1 MIQLKSA
8 IEEMNK
14 IVVSRSDG
22 RPAWTASEAVRGVM
36 DGRARQELLDWG
48 TSPGRKALLVGAS
61 WPRLAAD
68 LAERDMFVTV
78 VDPDPHQL
86 RAVSDDAGARG
97 LLSRVTAAPI
107 DARERNYENAGFNLI
122 VCWESLERY
131 VPREP
136 MLKKFVREL
145 KTGGLLY
152 VRAHTAAP
160 SGGTAEATMR
170 RLLPIALSAM
180 APAASPT
187 IARDSFLGARDQGVD
202 VDALTAEIDKLFIID
217 RQTREHA
224 GVFDLAD
231 LAASVAPWL
240 LPVLERAL
248 GNVEPSLRERHPEL
262 SRTITVMAK
271 KEREL
276 GGTFRVG

>member
-14 IVVSRSDG
+14 VVVARSDG
-22 RPAWTASEAVRGVM
+22 RPAWTASEAVRSVM

-68 LAERDMFVTV
+68 LAEREMFVTV
-78 VDPDPHQL
+78 VDPDPRQL

-131 VPREP
+131 MPREP

-152 VRAHTAAP
+152 VRAHTAARP
-160 SGGTAEATMR
+160 GGPAEAALR
-170 RLLPIALSAM
+170 RLLPIALSAL
-180 APAASPT
+180 APSASQT
-187 IARDSFLGARDQGVD
+187 IAREAFLGPRDLGVD
-202 VDALTAEIDKLFIID
+202 ADALVAEIDKLFIID
-217 RQTREHA
+217 RQSREHA

-231 LAASVAPWL
+231 LAASALPGL
-240 LPVLERAL
+240 LPVLERTL
-248 GNVEPSLRERHPEL
+248 DKVEPGLRERYPEL
-262 SRTITVMAK
+262 SRTLTVMAK